1 MKPMRVIVGEKA
13 PDLDELIEKANNMD
27 EMLQKVAELR
37 DDSQIR
43 NITGVEEA
51 PMSHYWTNQDKL
63 EGGIENVQNRG
74 ASSETISFDSNANPH
89 QTGSTLSAHENT
101 AGGEIAKAKMCPC
114 GSGKPRMSCCPNMKK
129 SIGVSKAGM
138 PMPPPKGPL
147 GGPPGGLPGGP
158 PEGPPGGGGDDAAA
172 LAALLGG
179 AGGEEGGSDLPED
192 PSEIGEM
199 LVELGKKV
207 KALGGGGGDAEMPP
221 PDMPMG
227 DDEGGAGPPTLPQ
240 V

>member
-1 MKPMRVIVGEKA
+1 
-13 PDLDELIEKANNMD
+13 MD

-63 EGGIENVQNRG
+63 EEGIENVQNRG

-89 QTGSTLSAHENT
+89 QTGSTLSVHENT
-101 AGGEIAKAKMCPC
+101 AGGAL
-114 GSGKPRMSCCPNMKK
+114 KK

-138 PMPPPKGPL
+138 PMPPPGPP
-147 GGPPGGLPGGP
+147 GGPPGGGGDM
-158 PEGPPGGGGDDAAA
+158 GGGGDDAAA

-179 AGGEEGGSDLPED
+179 AGGE
-192 PSEIGEM
+192 
-199 LVELGKKV
+199 
-207 KALGGGGGDAEMPP
+207 GDQ
-221 PDMPMG
+221 G
-227 DDEGGAGPPTLPQ
+227 NGHVNWWSQ
-240 V
+240 SSRV

>member
-63 EGGIENVQNRG
+63 EGGIESVQNRG

-101 AGGEIAKAKMCPC
+101 AGGTL
-114 GSGKPRMSCCPNMKK
+114 NK